1 MEIRPEIPFE
11 YEMERRFPWGGV
23 RLQLQVNEGRIQDVN
38 VFSDAMEQGV
48 IEELAAKLKGCPY
61 MADAIC
67 SAVKAVRGSR
77 EIGEKEAPES
87 IVEQMKTDIMSLVR
101 EAL

>member
-1 MEIRPEIPFE
+1 M
-11 YEMERRFPWGGV
+11 
-23 RLQLQVNEGRIQDVN
+23 N